1 MFLDSMRINIL
12 PPPRIKSEEEFV
24 HYPKKSRVPTRGASI
39 QTFTITIATHIYS
52 TSTTPACT
60 CYEVQ
65 ISFSYDYF
73 GLNPLGGVGSLSL
86 GNVPERQN
94 LFSYPYVDSCTV
106 TVGCVRHLLLQ
117 CENASEK
124 YPVLRLHASN
134 RFSRSIGFRNWRLS
148 RLATTTARLRHVPR
162 HFSVSPPLARSH
174 AEHP

>member
-1 MFLDSMRINIL
+1 MFLDSMRINIS

-24 HYPKKSRVPTRGASI
+24 TFIQKVSSAHSAVRLYKRLLLLSLHISI
-39 QTFTITIATHIYS
+39 LPQLRRHVRAT
-52 TSTTPACT
+52 
-60 CYEVQ
+60 VQ

-73 GLNPLGGVGSLSL
+73 GLNPLGGVGSLSR
-86 GNVPERQN
+86 GNVPKQN

-124 YPVLRLHASN
+124 YPVCGCMRPIG
-134 RFSRSIGFRNWRLS
+134 SRVRSVSAVETFAFWQHDTHDS
-148 RLATTTARLRHVPR
+148 YVPQ